1 MGYRFS
7 SQLSLHSFHLFA
19 SLFINCCFTVH
30 YWFTVVLFLSRLVS
44 FISVWVGP
52 RGNEEKRTA
61 CGEQHEM
68 EFFFLRRMEWN
79 CCAARGPGPGHNPQ
93 SFIQI
98 NFLFSFI
105 KNKVNFNL
113 LCVDGI
119 KKYYNSISRQS
130 GIVHKDKAMRQ
141 LDLDLWEMNWL
152 VAGPAHSAI
161 QQFISICSSEWA
173 DWLNCEC
180 WRAAGPRP

>member
-119 KKYYNSISRQS
+119 KKYYNSKYVRLVSR
-130 GIVHKDKAMRQ
+130 
-141 LDLDLWEMNWL
+141 
-152 VAGPAHSAI
+152 
-161 QQFISICSSEWA
+161 
-173 DWLNCEC
+173 
-180 WRAAGPRP
+180 